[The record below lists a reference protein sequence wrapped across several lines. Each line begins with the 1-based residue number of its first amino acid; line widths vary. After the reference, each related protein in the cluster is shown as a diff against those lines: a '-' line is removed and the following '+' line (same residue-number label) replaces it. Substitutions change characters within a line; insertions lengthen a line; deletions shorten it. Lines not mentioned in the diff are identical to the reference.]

1 MRRAIRG
8 RSPALRLTRLAL
20 VFVTVVMLPLQGGLA
35 AAQDDG
41 PASELPQ
48 DLRGAVTEDGRIELL
63 FFGSSTCRF
72 CAQMEGFLDEL
83 ETRYAPPLEVHRY
96 TVNVDPL
103 AAQRWEEELLSRGQV
118 PQGVPTT
125 IIGDRIWV
133 GYNTE
138 VGLEIAAVVDGLV
151 VAMEAE
157 DDVDAGADLVPGNG
171 GASIEI
177 PFFGEVALA
186 DRSAVGVTALIA
198 LVDGFNPCSLWVMA
212 VLLAM
217 ILNAGATR
225 SRTFAIGGTFL
236 LVTASLY
243 GLFILG
249 IFTVVDLLSSLTAIT
264 VVVGLVAIVV
274 GAVNIKD
281 YFAYKQGLSFT
292 IPDRFKPRIY
302 RGGRALRDH
311 QRPLLPILGTTVVLA
326 AGVAVVE
333 LPCTLGF
340 PVVWTGTL
348 QSLGIERGPE
358 FFGLLALYLLIYLL
372 DELLLFGVVVVT
384 MEVTRVEERHGR
396 ALKLIGGSLMAVLGV
411 AMIAAPTLLEDLG
424 GLLLVTAAAVVLMGV
439 LVLVG
444 RARSGRRET
453 TADAESTAPSTPGG
467 DDTRSG

>member
-1 MRRAIRG
+1 
-8 RSPALRLTRLAL
+8 
-20 VFVTVVMLPLQGGLA
+20 
-35 AAQDDG
+35 
-41 PASELPQ
+41 PASDRPE
-48 DLRGAVTEDGRIELL
+48 DLRGAVTEDGRVELL
-63 FFGSSTCRF
+63 FFGSSTCGYCR
-72 CAQMEGFLDEL
+72 QMASFLDEL

-103 AAQRWEEELLSRGQV
+103 AAQRWEEELLSRGQA

-133 GYNTE
+133 GYNTD
-138 VGLEIAAVVDGLV
+138 VGTEIAGVVDGLV
-151 VAMEAE
+151 AVVEAE
-157 DDVDAGADLVPGNG
+157 ASTDVGPELVPGNG

-177 PFFGEVALA
+177 PLVGEVALA
-186 DRSAVGVTALIA
+186 DRSAIGVTALIA

-264 VVVGLVAIVV
+264 VVVGLVAVV
-274 GAVNIKD
+274 FGAVNIKD

-311 QRPLLPILGTTVVLA
+311 RRPLLPILGTTVVLA
-326 AGVAVVE
+326 AGVAIVE
-333 LPCTLGF
+333 LPCTVGF

-348 QSLGIERGPE
+348 QSRGIERGPE

-372 DELLLFGVVVVT
+372 DELLLFGAVVVT
-384 MEVTRVEERHGR
+384 MEVTRVEEKHGR
-396 ALKLIGGSLMAVLGV
+396 ALKLIGGSLMAVLGI

-424 GLLLVTAAAVVLMGV
+424 GLLLVTASAVALMGV
-439 LVLVG
+439 LALIE
-444 RARSGRRET
+444 RTRPKRRDT
-453 TADAESTAPSTPGG
+453 TADAEPTEPSTPGG
-467 DDTRSG
+467 GDMRSG

>member
-1 MRRAIRG
+1 MRVA
-8 RSPALRLTRLAL
+8 RLVL
-20 VFVTVVMLPLQGGLA
+20 VLMTVVLVPLPGGLA

-41 PASELPQ
+41 PVSQLPE
-48 DLRGAVTEDGRIELL
+48 DLQSAVTEDGRIELD
-63 FFGSSTCRF
+63 FYGSSTCRF

-83 ETRYAPPLEVHRY
+83 EDRYAPPLDVARY
-96 TVNVDPL
+96 TVNLDPL
-103 AAQRWEEELLSRGQV
+103 AAQRWEEELTSRGQV

-138 VGLEIAAVVDGLV
+138 IGIEIASVVDGLV
-151 VAMEAE
+151 VAVEAE
-157 DDVDAGADLVPGNG
+157 GDADPPADPPADD

-177 PFFGEVALA
+177 PLFGEVALA
-186 DRSAVGVTALIA
+186 DRSALGVTALIA

-249 IFTVVDLLSSLTAIT
+249 VFTVVDLLSSLTAIT
-264 VVVGLVAIVV
+264 VVVGLVAIVF

-281 YFAYKQGLSFT
+281 FFAYKQGLSFT

-311 QRPLLPILGTTVVLA
+311 RRPLLPILGTTVVLA
-326 AGVAVVE
+326 AGVAIVE

-358 FFGLLALYLLIYLL
+358 FFGLLGLYLLIYLL
-372 DELLLFGVVVVT
+372 DELLLFGAVVVT
-384 MEVTRVEERHGR
+384 MEVTRIEEKHGR
-396 ALKLIGGSLMAVLGV
+396 ALKLVGGSLMAVLGM
-411 AMIAAPTLLEDLG
+411 AMIAFPTLLEDLG
-424 GLLLVTAAAVVLMGV
+424 GLLVVTAAAVVLTGV

-444 RARSGRRET
+444 RVRDGRRGAATEVSSAVSPAAST
-453 TADAESTAPSTPGG
+453 TRTSDG
-467 DDTRSG
+467 DPDRPTE